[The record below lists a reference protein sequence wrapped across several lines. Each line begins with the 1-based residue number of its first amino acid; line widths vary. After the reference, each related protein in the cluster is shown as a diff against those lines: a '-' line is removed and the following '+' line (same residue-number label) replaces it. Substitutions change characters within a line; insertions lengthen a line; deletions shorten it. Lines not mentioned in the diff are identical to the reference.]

1 MPSPVGIGNLL
12 QRFARCRAANVAI
25 ISALLM
31 PVLVGFA
38 GLGTETA
45 YWYSR
50 QRELQG
56 AADIAAYGGALVR
69 RSGGS
74 AADAKTSATA
84 DAVANGWNQA
94 LGTIVVNSPPTSGAH
109 QNTQSVEVFLT
120 ENQTPLLSRIYL
132 GSNPIAI
139 TVRSAA
145 TMEAGGPACIL
156 GLNPTAASTVRFW
169 GNSSAT
175 LDGCNVTSNSESSSA
190 FELGG
195 SADLSVPCVY
205 SAGGSSAD
213 AGLMLTECLSV
224 EEDYPPTPD
233 PYASVPAPTI
243 GSCGNMPNSSSLSP
257 GCYNGMTFNNGTKTL
272 AAGNYIVNGGE
283 LRINGNA
290 TVNGA
295 GVMFYLTNGA
305 TLRIN
310 GGATMNLSAPTT
322 GDWAGLL
329 FFGNRTQ
336 ASALNRVNGNSSTIL
351 QGAIYFPS
359 QELDFQG
366 NFSGDYACLQVIGD
380 KITYTGSATFHNNCV
395 GTGVKTI
402 STPGSIALVE

>member
-1 MPSPVGIGNLL
+1 MRSHLGIR
-12 QRFARCRAANVAI
+12 QFIRSRAGNVAI
-25 ISALLM
+25 ISALMM
-31 PVLVGFA
+31 PVLVGMA

-45 YWYSR
+45 FWYSR
-50 QRELQG
+50 QRELQD

-69 RSGGS
+69 RDGGNAS
-74 AADAKTSATA
+74 AATTSATA
-84 DAVANGWNQA
+84 DAVTNGWKQA
-94 LGTIVVNSPPTSGAH
+94 QGTIVVHTPPTSGAY
-109 QNTQSVEVFLT
+109 QNAQSVEVILT

-132 GSNPIAI
+132 GSNPIPI
-139 TVRSAA
+139 TVRSTA
-145 TMEAGGPACIL
+145 TMEDGGPACIL

-175 LDGCNVTSNSESSSA
+175 LDGCNVTSNSNNSSG

-195 SADLSVPCVY
+195 SADLTVPCVY
-205 SAGGSSAD
+205 SHGGSSTD
-213 AGLMLTECLSV
+213 SGLMLTTCGSV
-224 EEDYPPTPD
+224 YEEYPPTPD
-233 PYASVPAPTI
+233 PYASVPAPPI

-290 TVNGA
+290 TVNGT

-310 GGATMNLSAPTT
+310 GGATMHLSAPTT
-322 GDWAGLL
+322 GTWAGLL

-336 ASALNRVNGNSSTIL
+336 ASALNRVNGNSSTVL

-366 NFSGDYACLQVIGD
+366 NFSGDYACLQVIAD
-380 KITYTGSATFHNNCV
+380 KITYTGSASFHNNCA

-402 STPGSIALVE
+402 STPGDIALVE

>member
-1 MPSPVGIGNLL
+1 
-12 QRFARCRAANVAI
+12 
-25 ISALLM
+25 
-31 PVLVGFA
+31 
-38 GLGTETA
+38 
-45 YWYSR
+45 
-50 QRELQG
+50 
-56 AADIAAYGGALVR
+56 
-69 RSGGS
+69 
-74 AADAKTSATA
+74 
-84 DAVANGWNQA
+84 
-94 LGTIVVNSPPTSGAH
+94 
-109 QNTQSVEVFLT
+109 
-120 ENQTPLLSRIYL
+120 
-132 GSNPIAI
+132 
-139 TVRSAA
+139 
-145 TMEAGGPACIL
+145 
-156 GLNPTAASTVRFW
+156 
-169 GNSSAT
+169 
-175 LDGCNVTSNSESSSA
+175 
-190 FELGG
+190 
-195 SADLSVPCVY
+195 
-205 SAGGSSAD
+205 
-213 AGLMLTECLSV
+213 
-224 EEDYPPTPD
+224 
-233 PYASVPAPTI
+233 
-243 GSCGNMPNSSSLSP
+243 
-257 GCYNGMTFNNGTKTL
+257 MTFTNGTKTL

-402 STPGSIALVE
+402 PTPGSIALVE